1 MNDFSLNHKTFK
13 KMTGKDFEDPKIF
26 KGAEG
31 KYALLEKSNKTKDE
45 PSNDFL
51 SKYNSIVTA
60 EDFEFEIE
68 NGTNMEIEV
77 SKIIQGDDFTRLINV
92 MKNSEASI
100 KTSDPEVGD
109 VLIERFKNK

>member
-1 MNDFSLNHKTFK
+1 MNPKTFK
-13 KMTGKDFEDPKIF
+13 KMTGKEFEEPKVF

-31 KYALLEKSNKTKDE
+31 DYALLEKSNKTKDE

-51 SKYNSIVTA
+51 SKYSSIVTA

-68 NGTNMEIEV
+68 NGTHMEIEV
-77 SKIIQGDDFTRLINV
+77 SKIFQGDELSRLIHVMRNSNV
-92 MKNSEASI
+92 DI

-109 VLIERFKNK
+109 ALIERFRNK